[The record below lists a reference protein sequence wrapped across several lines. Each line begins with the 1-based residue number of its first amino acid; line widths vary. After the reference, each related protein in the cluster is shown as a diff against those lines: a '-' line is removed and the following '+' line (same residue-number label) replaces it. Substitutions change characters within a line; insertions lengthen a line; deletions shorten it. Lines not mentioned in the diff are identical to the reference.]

1 MQFVAMVNFYSTTS
15 VQRGFKFA
23 SPLTFV
29 YLVPLFFTFVLIIFA
44 QSTQAQGCAS
54 LAQDRSIADG
64 KGCLTVWSPVT
75 HAATGKD
82 EQIQVSP
89 PILVVLLHG
98 DSGGGLAQRHLD
110 RWTKTANILSGP
122 NQTLVFLVRPGY
134 RSPVGDSSGW
144 ANQHDDDYTAGNVE
158 RVATALQNLR
168 VRYNASKVIVIGH
181 SGGAAIA
188 ALLLGRFPTAL
199 DGAIL
204 VGCPCDVPLWRQHRG
219 AQRGRQ
225 TSWPNSLNP
234 MDAVA
239 NIPANKVVFAVT
251 GSLDDNTLPTF
262 AQAWVTA
269 ANTRGVKATF
279 ILAPDVDHSNILL
292 WPGLREPLIQTI
304 NSLTARAP

>member
-1 MQFVAMVNFYSTTS
+1 
-15 VQRGFKFA
+15 
-23 SPLTFV
+23 
-29 YLVPLFFTFVLIIFA
+29 
-44 QSTQAQGCAS
+44 
-54 LAQDRSIADG
+54 
-64 KGCLTVWSPVT
+64 
-75 HAATGKD
+75 
-82 EQIQVSP
+82 
-89 PILVVLLHG
+89 VLLHG

-110 RWTKTANILSGP
+110 RWAKTANILSGP

-234 MDAVA
+234 MDAIA
-239 NIPANKVVFAVT
+239 KIPTDKVVLAIT
-251 GSLDDNTLPTF
+251 GSQDDNTLPQF
-262 AQAWVTA
+262 AEAWTTA
-269 ANTRGVKATF
+269 ASARGIRAKF
-279 ILAPDVDHSNILL
+279 LLAPDQDHTNILL
-292 WPGLREPLIQTI
+292 WPGLPEQVKQII
-304 NSLTARAP
+304 KDLTSARP

>member
-82 EQIQVSP
+82 EQSQVSP

-110 RWTKTANILSGP
+110 RWTKTANILSGQ

-168 VRYNASKVIVIGH
+168 VRYNASKVIVVGH
-181 SGGAAIA
+181 SGGAAIT
-188 ALLLGRFPTAL
+188 ALLLGRFPSSL

-204 VGCPCDVPLWRQHRG
+204 LGCPCDVPPWRQHRG

-225 TSWPNSLNP
+225 TPWPNSLNP

-239 NIPANKVVFAVT
+239 NIPTDKVVLAVT
-251 GSLDDNTLPTF
+251 GSLDDNTLPLF
-262 AQAWVTA
+262 AQAWINAVSA
-269 ANTRGVKATF
+269 RGVNARF
-279 ILAPDVDHSNILL
+279 ILAPDLDHTNILL
-292 WPGLREPLIQTI
+292 WPGLSEQLRQTI
-304 NSLTARAP
+304 NNLSSRAP